1 VAYGGK
7 QRIAT
12 AADVGPSVVRQ
23 GATERRRRAL
33 IALLADDPLATDATL
48 AERFGV
54 SVQTVR
60 LDRLAL
66 GIPELRR
73 RTTQVAERA
82 LGRVRALAARE
93 LVGELI
99 DLRLGEEG
107 LSRLRT
113 EAAMAFSRSGVI
125 RGQFLY
131 AQAESL
137 ALALIDADEVL
148 TGLARIKFR
157 RPVAVGEVLLARG
170 RVLRPRAYQKYVV
183 EVVTR
188 VDKDEVFRGKFL
200 VAVVGGET
208 A

>member
-7 QRIAT
+7 ERS
-12 AADVGPSVVRQ
+12 AAVPVGAVLARQ
-23 GATERRRRAL
+23 TATEHRRRAL
-33 IALLADDPLATDATL
+33 IAELGEDPLATDVRL
-48 AERFGV
+48 ASRFGV
-54 SVQTVR
+54 SVQTIR

-73 RTTQVAERA
+73 RTMQVAERA

-99 DLRLGEEG
+99 DLRLGDEG

-113 EAAMAFSRSGVI
+113 EADMAFSRSGVI

-170 RVLRPRAYQKYVV
+170 RVLRPRAYHKYVV
-183 EVVTR
+183 EVITR
-188 VDKDEVFRGKFL
+188 VDRDEVFRGKFL
-200 VAVVGGET
+200 VAVVGGEP

>member
-1 VAYGGK
+1 MAYAGKGRSAAGLGRVA
-7 QRIAT
+7 
-12 AADVGPSVVRQ
+12 SRQ
-23 GATERRRRAL
+23 LVTEERRRAL
-33 IALLADDPLATDATL
+33 IGVLVADPLATDAAL
-48 AERFGV
+48 AARFAV

-60 LDRLAL
+60 LDRLSL
-66 GIPELRR
+66 GIPELRQ
-73 RTTQVAERA
+73 RTMQVAERA

-99 DLRLGEEG
+99 DLQLGVEG
-107 LSRLRT
+107 ISRLPT
-113 EAAMAFSRSGVI
+113 SDDMAFSRSGVI

-137 ALALIDADEVL
+137 ALSLIDADEVL
-148 TGLARIKFR
+148 TGLARLKFR

-170 RVLRPRAYQKYVV
+170 RVLRPRAHHKFVV

-188 VDKDEVFRGKFL
+188 VDRDEVFRGKFL
-200 VAVVGGET
+200 VAVVGGEP

>member
-1 VAYGGK
+1 MAYGGK
-7 QRIAT
+7 GRSAA
-12 AADVGPSVVRQ
+12 AADGVVLVRQ
-23 GATERRRRAL
+23 AATENRRRSL
-33 IALLADDPLATDATL
+33 IAHLSDYPLATDVAL
-48 AERFGV
+48 ADRFGV
-54 SVQTVR
+54 SVQTIR

-73 RTTQVAERA
+73 RTMQVAERA

-99 DLRLGEEG
+99 DLRLGDEG

-113 EAAMAFSRSGVI
+113 EGDMAFSRSGVI

-170 RVLRPRAYQKYVV
+170 RVLRPRAYHKYVV

-188 VDKDEVFRGKFL
+188 VDKEEVFRGKYL
-200 VAVVGGET
+200 VAVVGGER

>member
-1 VAYGGK
+1 MAYGGK
-7 QRIAT
+7 QRS
-12 AADVGPSVVRQ
+12 AAVPVGSVLVRQ
-23 GATERRRRAL
+23 AATESRRRAL
-33 IALLADDPLATDATL
+33 VAVLAEDPLATDVSL
-48 AERFGV
+48 ADRFGV

-73 RTTQVAERA
+73 RTMQVAERA

-93 LVGELI
+93 LVGELL
-99 DLRLGEEG
+99 DLRLGDEG
-107 LSRLRT
+107 LSLMRT
-113 EAAMAFSRSGVI
+113 EEDMAFSRSGVI

-170 RVLRPRAYQKYVV
+170 RVLRPRAYHKYVV

-188 VDKDEVFRGKFL
+188 IEREEVFRGKYL
-200 VAVVGGET
+200 VAVVGGER